1 MKMVIDCKCK
11 HIRHVDF
18 EVIRLNPEVAEYD
31 TDRSDKALTLTFS
44 VKYKNGPLQN
54 EPIFADVTLN
64 KDHSIEIYVKQKDKD
79 TDGNDEFLWV
89 HLRMFKSD
97 IIEIFY
103 DIYGKDL
110 ITILLI
116 YVLGEANLREKL
128 YPDAAMNGH

>member
-1 MKMVIDCKCK
+1 MKMIIDCKCK

-31 TDRSDKALTLTFS
+31 TDKSDKALTLTFS
-44 VKYKNGPLQN
+44 VKYKNGLLQN
-54 EPIFADVTLN
+54 EPIFTDVTLN
-64 KDHSIEIYVKQKDKD
+64 KDHSIEIYVNQKNKD
-79 TDGNDEFLWV
+79 TDGNYEFLYV
-89 HLRMFKSD
+89 HRRVFQSD
-97 IIEIFY
+97 RIEKFY

-110 ITILLI
+110 IVILLI

>member
-1 MKMVIDCKCK
+1 MVIDCKCK
-11 HIRHVDF
+11 HIMHVDF
-18 EVIRLNPEVAEYD
+18 EAIRLNPEVTEYD
-31 TDRSDKALTLTFS
+31 TDMSDKALTLTFS
-44 VKYKNGPLQN
+44 VEYKNGPLQN
-54 EPIFADVTLN
+54 NPIFADITLN
-64 KDHSIEIYVKQKDKD
+64 KDHSIEVYVKQKDKD

>member
-1 MKMVIDCKCK
+1 MVIDCKCK
-11 HIRHVDF
+11 HIRHKDF
-18 EVIRLNPEVAEYD
+18 EAIRLNPEATEYD
-31 TDRSDKALTLTFS
+31 TDKYDKALTLTFS

-54 EPIFADVTLN
+54 NPIFADVTLN
-64 KDHSIEIYVKQKDKD
+64 KDYSIEVYVKQKDKD

-89 HLRMFKSD
+89 HHRVFQSD
-97 IIEIFY
+97 RVEKFY

-110 ITILLI
+110 IVVLLI

>member
-1 MKMVIDCKCK
+1 MVIDCKCS
-11 HIRHVDF
+11 HIRHKDF
-18 EVIRLNPEVAEYD
+18 EANTLNSEATEYD
-31 TDRSDKALTLTFS
+31 TDKCDKALTLTFS
-44 VKYKNGPLQN
+44 VKYKNGPLKN

-89 HLRMFKSD
+89 HLRMFRSD
-97 IIEIFY
+97 IVEIFY

-110 ITILLI
+110 IAILLI